1 MFKQNC
7 MWEVWVKG
15 REWKEGKLADG
26 GMRTRTRITLVEKLC
41 SEREKGQ
48 EEEEDE
54 VVGENSRAATFQLR
68 KLEN

>member
-1 MFKQNC
+1 M
-7 MWEVWVKG
+7 

-26 GMRTRTRITLVEKLC
+26 GRKRRRTRITLVEKLC

>member
-1 MFKQNC
+1 M
-7 MWEVWVKG
+7 

-26 GMRTRTRITLVEKLC
+26 GRKRRRTRITLVEKLC

-48 EEEEDE
+48 EDEEDE

>member
-1 MFKQNC
+1 M
-7 MWEVWVKG
+7 
-15 REWKEGKLADG
+15 ADG
-26 GMRTRTRITLVEKLC
+26 GRKRRRTRITLVEKLC

-48 EEEEDE
+48 EDE

>member
-1 MFKQNC
+1 M
-7 MWEVWVKG
+7 KG

-26 GMRTRTRITLVEKLC
+26 GRKRRRTRITLVEKLC

-48 EEEEDE
+48 KDEEDE